1 MQKLN
6 IKSHEY
12 FLEIFLLLTGILI
25 FVLFSGPIRFIGI
38 ALFCIAYIYL
48 VYMIYSK
55 LGQSNENN
63 FRSRIHDEEMKFHN
77 RK

>member
-6 IKSHEY
+6 IKRYEY

-25 FVLFSGPIRFIGI
+25 FILFSGPIQFIGL
-38 ALFCIAYIYL
+38 ALFCIAYVYL
-48 VYMIYSK
+48 VYLIYSK
-55 LGQSNENN
+55 LGQTDEEN
-63 FRSRIHDEEMKFHN
+63 FKSRIHDAEMKFHN